1 VNISLRFI
9 VVLTWFNFPVNGIN
23 GLDAYLCADRSE
35 VVFDD
40 FNQNIV
46 LSNVQT
52 VEFNIVENMK

>member
-1 VNISLRFI
+1 
-9 VVLTWFNFPVNGIN
+9 VVLTWFDFPVNGID